1 MIAQTV
7 RISAITLASVWCLT
21 IISGSFLP
29 ANAQQPASNRLPIL
43 LIHGYGE
50 DYSIWTSWINW
61 LRADHFDMTKV
72 YSINFTNDDECG
84 SVAQHATELTNI
96 VNRILNE
103 THSDKVNIV
112 AHSKGGLDAR
122 WYIAHDNAKV
132 ANLIMIGTP
141 NSGTTAAFWQY
152 YGCPFGS
159 DFDLFQ
165 GSHATQVED
174 RTQSTHYYAIAG
186 NLAIPCFLVSPFFS
200 SCYFLPNDGFV
211 TVSSAQSS
219 PYVYY
224 PSLGVFLYNHFGLY
238 SHKDVY
244 EKVLPILS
252 CGRVVCDPT
261 EDT

>member
-1 MIAQTV
+1 MIEQTV

-50 DYSIWTSWINW
+50 DYSIWSSWKNW
-61 LRADHFDMTKV
+61 LTADNMTKV

-96 VNRILNE
+96 VNRILDE

-122 WYIAHDNAKV
+122 WYIAHDNDKV

-152 YGCPFGS
+152 YGCPLGS

-165 GSHATQVED
+165 GSQATQAAD

-200 SCYFLPNDGFV
+200 SCYLLPNDGFV
-211 TVSSAQSS
+211 TVRSAKCT
-219 PYVYY
+219 YDHCYT
-224 PSLGVFLYNHFGLY
+224 SLAPPFPYNHEGLLTQ
-238 SHKDVY
+238 KDVY
-244 EKVLPILS
+244 KKVLPILS
-252 CGRVVCDPT
+252 SGN
-261 EDT
+261 